1 MNTRWIFACLC
12 AGTLLTVSGYA
23 APQPPSAAAPPTS
36 SGAAAQDGAD
46 ASAAGE
52 TTDVQSGVTVF
63 RSGINYVRVDA
74 FVTDED
80 GNPVFDLTAD
90 DFEVYEDDVLQT
102 LDSFQVVQVD
112 RTPELSGEPLTSVGV
127 TRSDQELA
135 ASRPDIRVFVIFL
148 DDYHVREGNGI
159 RARRM
164 LAEFIE
170 NDLIPTDLVGVMFPL
185 MPVSDVRLTR
195 DHEAVKRA
203 IERFEGV
210 KYEYDVRNLYE
221 ARYNYYPTEI
231 VERIRNEVSLSA
243 LRGLMTMLGGLRE
256 GRKSVLLVSEGY
268 TNYVPPQLRSQVA
281 DLRAD
286 PNVNPQVLDP
296 FAGDNPYEETMSFF
310 EGSAMLSDLRRVY
323 ETASRFNASI
333 YPVDP
338 RGLAAFEFDMD
349 QPQISFRTDQRAL
362 RFTQDTLRI
371 LSEETGGR
379 AIVNQNDLRPGL
391 RQMLDDASGYY
402 LLGYNSIA
410 APTDGEFHEI
420 DVRVRREGL
429 RVRAREGYWAV
440 TMRDVE
446 RSLVTRAH
454 EPPRA
459 VDVALAALAEPRRGR
474 LVRTWVGTSRAEN
487 GRTRVTFAWEP
498 TEARGRRDS
507 ASRVLVTAMGDTG
520 GAYFRGRVPE
530 EIRSAARGATRRRSR
545 RAEAAAAPQ
554 TMRVA
559 FEADPGTLQMN
570 LAIEGEAGEVLDRD
584 RDEIVIPDFTGPDL
598 VLSTPY
604 FVRARNA
611 LEFNALAADPDAPP
625 TVSRDFR
632 RTDRLLLRF
641 DVYAAGGAEPEL
653 EANLLNR
660 GGESMFPLDVSAS
673 DDGGPF
679 RQVELAPAFLPPGEY
694 LIEIRAEFG
703 DGEAS
708 EMVAFRLGA

>member
-1 MNTRWIFACLC
+1 MKTRWIAACLC
-12 AGTLLTVSGYA
+12 VGALLPMVSGHA
-23 APQPPSAAAPPTS
+23 APQDRPATPPPQDQPGGAQPADAGQPAAPP
-36 SGAAAQDGAD
+36 
-46 ASAAGE
+46 E
-52 TTDVQSGVTVF
+52 GVTVF
-63 RSGINYVRVDA
+63 RSGINYVSVDA

-80 GNPVFDLTAD
+80 GNPVFDLAPE
-90 DFEVYEDDVLQT
+90 DFEVYEDGVLQT
-102 LDSFQVVQVD
+102 VDSFQVVQVD
-112 RTPELSGEPLTSVGV
+112 RTPQLSGEPLTSVGV

-135 ASRPDIRVFVIFL
+135 ASRPDIRVFVFFL
-148 DDYHVREGNGI
+148 DDYHVREGNSI

-164 LAEFIE
+164 LEDFIR
-170 NDLIPTDLVGVMFPL
+170 NDLIPTDLVGVMYPL

-195 DHEAVKRA
+195 DHDAVINA
-203 IERFEGV
+203 IRQFEGV
-210 KYEYDVRNLYE
+210 KYEYDVRNVYE
-221 ARYNYYPTEI
+221 SRYNFYPTEI
-231 VERIRNEVSLSA
+231 VERVRNEVSLSA

-268 TNYVPPQLRSQVA
+268 TNYVPPQLRSQAA

-286 PNVNPQVLDP
+286 PQVNPAVLDP
-296 FAGDNPYEETMSFF
+296 FAGDSPYEETMSFF
-310 EGSAMLSDLRRVY
+310 EGSSMMGDIRRVF

-333 YPVDP
+333 YSVDP

-349 QPQISFRTDQRAL
+349 QPQISWRTDQRAL
-362 RFTQDTLRI
+362 RFTQDTLRV
-371 LSEETGGR
+371 LAEETGGR

-391 RQMLDDASGYY
+391 QQMLEDASGYY
-402 LLGYNSIA
+402 LLGYNSSA

-420 DVRVRREGL
+420 EVRVRREGL

-440 TMRDVE
+440 TVRDVE

-459 VDVALAALAEPRRGR
+459 VDVALSALAEPRRGR
-474 LVRTWVGTSRAEN
+474 LVRTWVGTSRGDN

-498 TEARGRRDS
+498 TEGRGRRDA

-530 EIRSAARGATRRRSR
+530 ETRSAGRGTLRRRSR
-545 RAEAAAAPQ
+545 RSTAAAAP
-554 TMRVA
+554 TTRVE
-559 FEADPGTLQMN
+559 FEADPGTMQMN

-584 RDEIVIPDFTGPDL
+584 RGEFVIPDFTGPDL

-611 LEFNALAADPDAPP
+611 MERNALVAAWDAPP

-641 DVYAAGGAEPEL
+641 DVYAPGDVAPDI
-653 EANLLNR
+653 EASLLNR
-660 GGESMFPLDVSAS
+660 GGDTMFPLDVQAAE
-673 DDGGPF
+673 DGGVS
-679 RQVELAPAFLPPGEY
+679 RQVELAPAFLAAGEY
-694 LIEIRAEFG
+694 IVEIRATLG

-708 EMVAFRLGA
+708 EMVAFRLGS

>member
-1 MNTRWIFACLC
+1 MKTRWIAACLC
-12 AGTLLTVSGYA
+12 AGLLMMMSGYA
-23 APQPPSAAAPPTS
+23 APQRRPSAAPPS
-36 SGAAAQDGAD
+36 QDESGQGRQT
-46 ASAAGE
+46 AAGE
-52 TTDVQSGVTVF
+52 SVELQGGVTVF
-63 RSGINYVRVDA
+63 RSGINYIRVDA
-74 FVTDED
+74 FVTDDD
-80 GNPVFDLTAD
+80 GNPVFDLTQD
-90 DFEVYEDDVLQT
+90 DFEVYEDGVLQT
-102 LDSFQVVQVD
+102 VDSFQVVQVD

-148 DDYHVREGNGI
+148 DDYHVREGNSI

-164 LAEFIE
+164 LIDFIE
-170 NDLIPTDLVGVMFPL
+170 NDLIPTDLVGVMYPL

-195 DHEAVKRA
+195 NHEAA
-203 IERFEGV
+203 INAIRQFEGV

-221 ARYNYYPTEI
+221 ARYNFYPTEI
-231 VERIRNEVSLSA
+231 VERVRNEVSLSA

-268 TNYVPPQLRSQVA
+268 TNYVPPQLRSEAA

-286 PNVNPQVLDP
+286 PRINPTVLDP
-296 FAGDNPYEETMSFF
+296 FAGDTPFEETMSFF
-310 EGSAMLSDLRRVY
+310 EGSAMMSDLQRVIR
-323 ETASRFNASI
+323 TASRFNASV
-333 YPVDP
+333 YSVDP

-349 QPQISFRTDQRAL
+349 QPQISWRTDQRTL

-371 LSEETGGR
+371 LAEETGGR

-391 RQMLDDASGYY
+391 QQMLDDASGYY
-402 LLGYNSIA
+402 LLGYNSTA

-420 DVRVRREGL
+420 EVRVKRPGL

-440 TMRDVE
+440 TVRDVE
-446 RSLVTRAH
+446 RSLVARAH
-454 EPPRA
+454 EPPKA
-459 VDVALAALAEPRRGR
+459 VDIALAALAEPRRGR

-498 TEARGRRDS
+498 TEARGRRDT

-530 EIRSAARGATRRRSR
+530 QARSSARGRTRRRSR
-545 RAEAAAAPQ
+545 RQAAAPPPL
-554 TMRVA
+554 TRVE
-559 FEADPGTLQMN
+559 FEADPGTMHMN

-584 RDEIVIPDFTGPDL
+584 RNEIVVPDFTGPDL
-598 VLSTPY
+598 VISTPY

-611 LEFNALAADPDAPP
+611 LEFNTLVSDWDAPP

-641 DVYAAGGAEPEL
+641 DVYAPGDAAPDM

-660 GGESMFPLDVSAS
+660 GGDTMFPLDVRAS
-673 DDGGPF
+673 EDGGPS
-679 RQVELAPAFLPPGEY
+679 RQVELAPSFLPRGEY
-694 LIEIRAEFG
+694 IIEIRVTLA

>member
-1 MNTRWIFACLC
+1 MKTRWIAACLC
-12 AGTLLTVSGYA
+12 AGLLMMVSGYA
-23 APQPPSAAAPPTS
+23 APQSRTSAEPPPQSQPT
-36 SGAAAQDGAD
+36 GNDGT
-46 ASAAGE
+46 AAGQS
-52 TTDVQSGVTVF
+52 TDAQGGISVF

-74 FVTDED
+74 FVTDDD

-90 DFEVYEDDVLQT
+90 DFEVYEDEVLQT
-102 LDSFQVVQVD
+102 VDSFQVVQVD

-127 TRSDQELA
+127 TRSDQQLA
-135 ASRPDIRVFVIFL
+135 ASRADIRVFVVFL
-148 DDYHVREGNGI
+148 DDYHVRDGNSI

-164 LAEFIE
+164 LVDFIE
-170 NDLIPTDLVGVMFPL
+170 NDLISTDLVGVMYPL

-195 DHEAVKRA
+195 DHEAVINA
-203 IERFEGV
+203 IRRFEGV

-221 ARYNYYPTEI
+221 SRYNMYPTEI
-231 VERIRNEVSLSA
+231 VERVRNEVSLSA

-268 TNYVPPQLRSQVA
+268 TNYVPPQMRSQVA

-286 PNVNPQVLDP
+286 PNVNPAVLDP

-310 EGSAMLSDLRRVY
+310 EGSAMMSDLRRVY

-333 YPVDP
+333 YSVDP
-338 RGLAAFEFDMD
+338 RGLAAFEFDLD
-349 QPQISFRTDQRAL
+349 QPQVSYRTDQRTL
-362 RFTQDTLRI
+362 RFTQDTLRV
-371 LSEETGGR
+371 LAEETGGR

-402 LLGYNSIA
+402 LLGYNSSA

-420 DVRVRREGL
+420 EVRLKREGL

-440 TMRDVE
+440 TVRDVE

-454 EPPRA
+454 EPPKA
-459 VDVALAALAEPRRGR
+459 VDVALSALAEPRRGR

-498 TEARGRRDS
+498 TQARGRRDT

-530 EIRSAARGATRRRSR
+530 QNRSSGRGTTRRRSR
-545 RAEAAAAPQ
+545 REAVAPLVA
-554 TMRVA
+554 TRVE
-559 FEADPGTLQMN
+559 FEADPGTMQMN

-584 RDEIVIPDFTGPDL
+584 RDEIVIPDFTGPDV

-611 LEFNALAADPDAPP
+611 LELKTLVADWNALP

-641 DVYAAGGAEPEL
+641 DVYAPGDAAPDM

-660 GGESMFPLDVSAS
+660 GGDTMFPLDVVAAE
-673 DDGGPF
+673 DGGAS
-679 RQVELAPAFLPPGEY
+679 RQVELAPAFLPSGEY
-694 LIEIRAEFG
+694 IIEIRATLG

>member
-1 MNTRWIFACLC
+1 MNTRWIAAFLC
-12 AGTLLTVSGYA
+12 VGLLLMVSAYAGQRQPA
-23 APQPPSAAAPPTS
+23 AEPQSEPGSQGTDVTTP
-36 SGAAAQDGAD
+36 
-46 ASAAGE
+46 GE
-52 TTDVQSGVTVF
+52 TAELQDSVPVF

-80 GNPVFDLTAD
+80 GNPVFDLTQD
-90 DFEVYEDDVLQT
+90 DFEVYEDEVLQT
-102 LDSFQVVQVD
+102 VDSFQVVQVD
-112 RTPELSGEPLTSVGV
+112 PTPQLSGEPLTSVGV

-148 DDYHVREGNGI
+148 DDYHVRDGNSI

-164 LAEFIE
+164 LVDFIQ
-170 NDLIPTDLVGVMFPL
+170 NDLIPTDLVGVMYPL

-195 DHEAVKRA
+195 DHDAVINA
-203 IERFEGV
+203 IRQFEGV
-210 KYEYDVRNLYE
+210 KYEYEVRNLYE
-221 ARYNYYPTEI
+221 ARYNMYPTEI
-231 VERIRNEVSLSA
+231 VERVRNEVSLSA

-286 PNVNPQVLDP
+286 PNINPQVLDP
-296 FAGDNPYEETMSFF
+296 FAGENPYEETMSFF
-310 EGSAMLSDLRRVY
+310 EGSAMMQDLRRVIR
-323 ETASRFNASI
+323 TASRFNASV
-333 YPVDP
+333 YSVDP

-349 QPQISFRTDQRAL
+349 QPQISYRTDQRAL
-362 RFTQDTLRI
+362 RFTQDTLRV
-371 LSEETGGR
+371 LAEETGGR

-391 RQMLDDASGYY
+391 QQMLNDASGYY

-420 DVRVRREGL
+420 EVRLKRPGL

-440 TMRDVE
+440 TVRDVE
-446 RSLVTRAH
+446 RSLTTRAH
-454 EPPRA
+454 EPPKA

-498 TEARGRRDS
+498 TESRGRRDN

-530 EIRSAARGATRRRSR
+530 QTRSSGRGTTRRRSR
-545 RAEAAAAPQ
+545 RAAAAVAPPV
-554 TMRVA
+554 TRVE
-559 FEADPGTLQMN
+559 FEADPGTMQMN

-584 RDEIVIPDFTGPDL
+584 RDEIVIPDFTRPDI

-611 LEFNALAADPDAPP
+611 LEFNALVADWNAPP
-625 TVSRDFR
+625 TVSRSFR

-641 DVYAAGGAEPEL
+641 DVYAPGDAAPDL

-660 GGESMFPLDVSAS
+660 GGDAVFPLDVRAAE
-673 DDGGPF
+673 DGGAS

-694 LIEIRAEFG
+694 IIEIQASFG

-708 EMVAFRLGA
+708 EMVAFRLGS

>member
-1 MNTRWIFACLC
+1 MNTRWIAACLC
-12 AGTLLTVSGYA
+12 VALLLTVSGST
-23 APQPPSAAAPPTS
+23 APQPQNATEPPQS
-36 SGAAAQDGAD
+36 ESGGTQTN
-46 ASAAGE
+46 AGGE
-52 TTDVQSGVTVF
+52 SVELQGGVTVF

-74 FVTDED
+74 FVTDDD
-80 GNPVFDLTAD
+80 GNPVFDLTQD
-90 DFEVYEDDVLQT
+90 DFEVYEDGVLQDV
-102 LDSFQVVQVD
+102 DSFQVVQVD
-112 RTPELSGEPLTSVGV
+112 PTPELSGEPLTSVGV
-127 TRSDQELA
+127 TRSDQEVA

-148 DDYHVREGNGI
+148 DDYHVREGNSI

-164 LAEFIE
+164 LIDFIE
-170 NDLIPTDLVGVMFPL
+170 NDLIPTDLVGVMYPL
-185 MPVSDVRLTR
+185 MPVADVRLSR
-195 DHEAVKRA
+195 NHEAAINA
-203 IERFEGV
+203 IEQFQGV
-210 KYEYDVRNLYE
+210 KYDYEVRNLYE
-221 ARYNYYPTEI
+221 ARYNMYPTEI
-231 VERIRNEVSLSA
+231 VERVRNEVSLSA

-286 PNVNPQVLDP
+286 PAVNPSVLDP
-296 FAGDNPYEETMSFF
+296 FAGDNPFEETMSFF
-310 EGSAMLSDLRRVY
+310 EGSAILSDLRRVIR
-323 ETASRFNASI
+323 TASRFNASV
-333 YPVDP
+333 YSVDP
-338 RGLAAFEFDMD
+338 RGLAVFEFDMD
-349 QPQISFRTDQRAL
+349 QPQISYRTDQRAL

-371 LSEETGGR
+371 LAEETGGR
-379 AIVNQNDLRPGL
+379 AIVNQNNLRPGL
-391 RQMLDDASGYY
+391 QQMLDDASGYY
-402 LLGYNSIA
+402 LLGYNSSA

-420 DVRVRREGL
+420 EVRLKRPGL

-440 TMRDVE
+440 TVRDVE
-446 RSLVTRAH
+446 RSLTTRAH
-454 EPPRA
+454 EPPKA
-459 VDVALAALAEPRRGR
+459 VDVALSALAEPRRGR

-498 TEARGRRDS
+498 TEERGRRDS

-530 EIRSAARGATRRRSR
+530 RAESSRRGRSRRRSR
-545 RAEAAAAPQ
+545 REAPAAPPS
-554 TMRVA
+554 TRVE
-559 FEADPGTLQMN
+559 FEADPGTMQMN

-584 RDEIVIPDFTGPDL
+584 RDEIVIPDFTAPDL

-611 LEFNALAADPDAPP
+611 LEFNALVADWGAPP
-625 TVSRDFR
+625 TVSRSFR

-641 DVYAAGGAEPEL
+641 DVYVPGDAAPDM

-660 GGESMFPLDVSAS
+660 GGDAMFPLDVVAS
-673 DDGGPF
+673 EDGGAS

-694 LIEIRAEFG
+694 IIEIRATLG

>member
-1 MNTRWIFACLC
+1 MKTRWIAACLC
-12 AGTLLTVSGYA
+12 AGLLLMVSGYA
-23 APQPPSAAAPPTS
+23 APQRQSSAASPPQGEPGGVQET
-36 SGAAAQDGAD
+36 GAGQAVELRD
-46 ASAAGE
+46 
-52 TTDVQSGVTVF
+52 GVTVF
-63 RSGINYVRVDA
+63 RSGINYVRVDV

-80 GNPVFDLTAD
+80 GNPVFDLAQD
-90 DFEVYEDDVLQT
+90 DFEVYEDGVLQT
-102 LDSFQVVQVD
+102 VDSFQVVQVD
-112 RTPELSGEPLTSVGV
+112 QTPELSGEPLTGVGV
-127 TRSDQELA
+127 TRSDQQLA

-148 DDYHVREGNGI
+148 DDYHVREGNSM

-164 LAEFIE
+164 LVEFIE
-170 NDLIPTDLVGVMFPL
+170 NDLLPTDLVGVMYPL
-185 MPVSDVRLTR
+185 MPVAEVRLTR
-195 DHEAVKRA
+195 DHEAVINA
-203 IERFEGV
+203 ISQFRGV
-210 KYEYDVRNLYE
+210 KYDYDVRNLYE
-221 ARYNYYPTEI
+221 ARYNMYPTEI
-231 VERIRNEVSLSA
+231 VERVRNEVSLSA

-268 TNYVPPQLRSQVA
+268 TNYVPPQLRSEVA
-281 DLRAD
+281 DMRAD
-286 PNVNPQVLDP
+286 PRINPTVLDP
-296 FAGDNPYEETMSFF
+296 FAGDNPFEETMSFF
-310 EGSAMLSDLRRVY
+310 EGSAMLSDLRRVI
-323 ETASRFNASI
+323 ETASRFNASV
-333 YPVDP
+333 YSVDP
-338 RGLAAFEFDMD
+338 RGLAAFEFDLD
-349 QPQISFRTDQRAL
+349 QPQISYRTDQRAL

-371 LSEETGGR
+371 LAEETGGR

-402 LLGYNSIA
+402 LLGYNSSA

-420 DVRVRREGL
+420 EVRVKRPGL

-440 TMRDVE
+440 TVRDVE
-446 RSLVTRAH
+446 RSLTTRAH
-454 EPPRA
+454 EPPKA

-498 TEARGRRDS
+498 TDERGRRDT

-530 EIRSAARGATRRRSR
+530 QTRSPGRRSSRRRSR
-545 RAEAAAAPQ
+545 REAVAPPPI
-554 TMRVA
+554 TRVV
-559 FEADPGTLQMN
+559 FEADPGTMQMN

-584 RDEIVIPDFTGPDL
+584 RDEIVIPDFTAPEL

-611 LEFNALAADPDAPP
+611 LEFNSLVSNWGAPP
-625 TVSRDFR
+625 TVSRNFR

-641 DVYAAGGAEPEL
+641 DVYTPGDAAPDM

-660 GGESMFPLDVSAS
+660 GGDAMFPLDITAAE
-673 DDGGPF
+673 DGGAS

-694 LIEIRAEFG
+694 IIEIRATLG

>member
-1 MNTRWIFACLC
+1 MKTRWIAACLC
-12 AGTLLTVSGYA
+12 AGLLLMVSGYA
-23 APQPPSAAAPPTS
+23 APQRQPAAAPPPQS
-36 SGAAAQDGAD
+36 AAAGTQ
-46 ASAAGE
+46 E
-52 TTDVQSGVTVF
+52 TAPGQSVELQGGVTVF

-80 GNPVFDLTAD
+80 GNPVFDLAQD
-90 DFEVYEDDVLQT
+90 DFEVYEDGVLQT
-102 LDSFQVVQVD
+102 VDSFQVVQVD
-112 RTPELSGEPLTSVGV
+112 RTPELSGEPLTRVGV
-127 TRSDQELA
+127 TRSDQQLA
-135 ASRPDIRVFVIFL
+135 ASRADIRVFVIFL
-148 DDYHVREGNGI
+148 DDYHVREGNSI

-164 LAEFIE
+164 LVDFIE
-170 NDLIPTDLVGVMFPL
+170 NDMIPTDLVGVMYPL
-185 MPVSDVRLTR
+185 MPVSEVRLTR
-195 DHEAVKRA
+195 NHEAVINA
-203 IERFEGV
+203 IRQFQGV
-210 KYEYDVRNLYE
+210 KYDYDVRNLYE
-221 ARYNYYPTEI
+221 ARYNMYPTEI
-231 VERIRNEVSLSA
+231 VERVRNEVSLSA

-281 DLRAD
+281 DMRAD
-286 PNVNPQVLDP
+286 PRVNPQVLDP

-310 EGSAMLSDLRRVY
+310 EGSAMMQDLRRVIQ
-323 ETASRFNASI
+323 TASRFNASV
-333 YPVDP
+333 YSVDP

-349 QPQISFRTDQRAL
+349 QPQISYRTDQRAL
-362 RFTQDTLRI
+362 RFTQDTLRV
-371 LSEETGGR
+371 LAEETGGR

-391 RQMLDDASGYY
+391 QQMLDDASGYY

-420 DVRVRREGL
+420 EVRVKRPGL

-440 TMRDVE
+440 TVRDVE
-446 RSLVTRAH
+446 RSLTTRAH
-454 EPPRA
+454 EPPKA
-459 VDVALAALAEPRRGR
+459 VDIALAALAEPRRGR

-507 ASRVLVTAMGDTG
+507 ASRVLVTAMGDAG

-530 EIRSAARGATRRRSR
+530 QTRSPGRGTTRRRSR
-545 RAEAAAAPQ
+545 RQAAAPPPV
-554 TMRVA
+554 TRVE
-559 FEADPGTLQMN
+559 FEADPGTMQMN

-584 RDEIVIPDFTGPDL
+584 RDEIVVPDFTAPDL

-611 LEFNALAADPDAPP
+611 LEFNTLVSDWGAPP
-625 TVSRDFR
+625 AVARDFR

-641 DVYAAGGAEPEL
+641 DVYAPGDAAPEM

-660 GGESMFPLDVSAS
+660 GGDTVFPLDVRAAE
-673 DDGGPF
+673 DGGAS
-679 RQVELAPAFLPPGEY
+679 RQVELAPSFLPPGEY
-694 LIEIRAEFG
+694 IIEIRATLG

>member
-1 MNTRWIFACLC
+1 MNTRWIAAFLSI
-12 AGTLLTVSGYA
+12 GLLLMVSGSA
-23 APQPPSAAAPPTS
+23 APQRQPSSAPPPPAQPG
-36 SGAAAQDGAD
+36 GAQETG
-46 ASAAGE
+46 AGE
-52 TTDVQSGVTVF
+52 SVELQGGVTVF

-80 GNPVFDLTAD
+80 GNPVFDLTQD
-90 DFEVYEDDVLQT
+90 DFEVYEDGVLQT
-102 LDSFQVVQVD
+102 VDSFQVVQVD

-148 DDYHVREGNGI
+148 DDYHVRDGNSI

-164 LAEFIE
+164 LVDFIE
-170 NDLIPTDLVGVMFPL
+170 NDLLPTDLVGVMYPL
-185 MPVSDVRLTR
+185 MPVTEVRLTR
-195 DHEAVKRA
+195 DHDAVINAVRQ
-203 IERFEGV
+203 FEGV
-210 KYEYDVRNLYE
+210 KYEYEVRNLYE
-221 ARYNYYPTEI
+221 ARYNMYPTEI

-268 TNYVPPQLRSQVA
+268 TYYVPPQLRSQVA

-286 PNVNPQVLDP
+286 PRINPTVLDP
-296 FAGDNPYEETMSFF
+296 FAGDTPFEETMSFF
-310 EGSAMLSDLRRVY
+310 EGSAMMQDLRRVIR
-323 ETASRFNASI
+323 TASRFNASV
-333 YPVDP
+333 YTVDP
-338 RGLAAFEFDMD
+338 RGLAAFEFDLD
-349 QPQISFRTDQRAL
+349 QPQISYRTDQRTL
-362 RFTQDTLRI
+362 RDTQDTLRV
-371 LSEETGGR
+371 LAEETGGR

-391 RQMLDDASGYY
+391 QQMLDDASGYY
-402 LLGYNSIA
+402 LLGYNSTA

-420 DVRVRREGL
+420 EVRLKRPGL

-440 TMRDVE
+440 TVRDVE
-446 RSLVTRAH
+446 RSLTTRAH
-454 EPPRA
+454 EPPKA
-459 VDVALAALAEPRRGR
+459 VDVALSALAEPRRGR

-498 TEARGRRDS
+498 TESRGRRDA

-530 EIRSAARGATRRRSR
+530 QARSAGRRSSRRRSR
-545 RAEAAAAPQ
+545 REVAAPPPM
-554 TMRVA
+554 TRVE
-559 FEADPGTLQMN
+559 FEADPGTMQMN

-584 RDEIVIPDFTGPDL
+584 RDQIVIPDFTAPDL
-598 VLSTPY
+598 VMSTPY

-611 LEFNALAADPDAPP
+611 LELNALVSDWDAPP
-625 TVSRDFR
+625 TVSRNFR

-641 DVYAAGGAEPEL
+641 DVYAPGDAAPEM

-660 GGESMFPLDVSAS
+660 GGDAMFPLEVRAAE
-673 DDGGPF
+673 DGGAS
-679 RQVELAPAFLPPGEY
+679 RQVELAPSFLAPGEY
-694 LIEIRAEFG
+694 IIEIRATLG

>member
-1 MNTRWIFACLC
+1 MKTRWIAACLC
-12 AGTLLTVSGYA
+12 AGLLMMVSGYA
-23 APQPPSAAAPPTS
+23 APQSRTSAEPPPQSQPT
-36 SGAAAQDGAD
+36 GNDGT
-46 ASAAGE
+46 AAGQS
-52 TTDVQSGVTVF
+52 TDAQGGISVF

-74 FVTDED
+74 FVTDDD

-90 DFEVYEDDVLQT
+90 DFEVYEDEVLQT
-102 LDSFQVVQVD
+102 VDSFQVVQVD

-127 TRSDQELA
+127 TRSDQQLA
-135 ASRPDIRVFVIFL
+135 ASRADIRVFVVFL
-148 DDYHVREGNGI
+148 DDYHVRDGNSI

-164 LAEFIE
+164 LVDFIE
-170 NDLIPTDLVGVMFPL
+170 NDLISTDLVGVMYPL

-195 DHEAVKRA
+195 DHEAVINA
-203 IERFEGV
+203 IRRFEGV

-221 ARYNYYPTEI
+221 SRYNMYPTEI
-231 VERIRNEVSLSA
+231 VERVRNEVSLSA

-268 TNYVPPQLRSQVA
+268 TNYVPPQMRSQVA

-310 EGSAMLSDLRRVY
+310 EGSAMMSDLRRVY

-333 YPVDP
+333 YSVDP

-349 QPQISFRTDQRAL
+349 QPQISYRTDQRAL
-362 RFTQDTLRI
+362 RFTQDTLRV
-371 LSEETGGR
+371 LAEETGGR

-391 RQMLDDASGYY
+391 QQMLDDASGYY
-402 LLGYNSIA
+402 LLGYNSSA

-420 DVRVRREGL
+420 EVRLKREGL

-440 TMRDVE
+440 TVRDVE

-454 EPPRA
+454 EPPKA
-459 VDVALAALAEPRRGR
+459 VDVALSALAEPRRGR

-498 TEARGRRDS
+498 TQARGRRDT

-530 EIRSAARGATRRRSR
+530 QNRSSGRGTTRRRSR
-545 RAEAAAAPQ
+545 REVVAPLVA
-554 TMRVA
+554 TRVE
-559 FEADPGTLQMN
+559 FEADPGTMQMN

-584 RDEIVIPDFTGPDL
+584 RDELVIPDFTGPDV

-611 LEFNALAADPDAPP
+611 LELKTLVADWNALP

-641 DVYAAGGAEPEL
+641 DVYAPGDAAPDM

-660 GGESMFPLDVSAS
+660 GGDTMFPLDVVAAE
-673 DDGGPF
+673 DGGAS

-694 LIEIRAEFG
+694 IIEIRATLG

>member
-1 MNTRWIFACLC
+1 MNTRWIAACLT
-12 AGTLLTVSGYA
+12 AGLLLMVSGYA
-23 APQPPSAAAPPTS
+23 APQRQPAGEPPQSEPGGT
-36 SGAAAQDGAD
+36 QQT
-46 ASAAGE
+46 AAGE
-52 TTDVQSGVTVF
+52 SVELQGGVTVF

-80 GNPVFDLTAD
+80 GNPVFDLTQD
-90 DFEVYEDDVLQT
+90 DFEVYEDGVLQT
-102 LDSFQVVQVD
+102 VDSFQVVQVD
-112 RTPELSGEPLTSVGV
+112 RTPQLSGEPVTGVGV
-127 TRSDQELA
+127 TRSDQQLA

-148 DDYHVREGNGI
+148 DDYHVRDGNSL
-159 RARRM
+159 RAGRM
-164 LAEFIE
+164 LIDFIE
-170 NDLIPTDLVGVMFPL
+170 NDLIPTDLVGVMYPL
-185 MPVSDVRLTR
+185 MPVSEVLLTR
-195 DHEAVKRA
+195 NHEAVINA
-203 IERFEGV
+203 IRQFRGV
-210 KYEYDVRNLYE
+210 KYDYRVRNLYE
-221 ARYNYYPTEI
+221 ARYNMYPTEI
-231 VERIRNEVSLSA
+231 VERVRNEVSLSA

-268 TNYVPPQLRSQVA
+268 TNYVPPQMRSQYA
-281 DLRAD
+281 DLRPD
-286 PNVNPQVLDP
+286 PGVNPAVLDP
-296 FAGDNPYEETMSFF
+296 FAGETPFEETMSFF
-310 EGSAMLSDLRRVY
+310 RGSEILADMRRII

-333 YPVDP
+333 YSVDP

-371 LSEETGGR
+371 LADETGGR

-391 RQMLDDASGYY
+391 QQMLDDASGYY
-402 LLGYNSIA
+402 LLGYNSTA

-420 DVRVRREGL
+420 EVRLKRPGL

-440 TMRDVE
+440 TVRDVE
-446 RSLVTRAH
+446 RSLTTRAH
-454 EPPRA
+454 EPPKA
-459 VDVALAALAEPRRGR
+459 VDVALSALAEPRRGR

-487 GRTRVTFAWEP
+487 GRTRVTFVWEP
-498 TEARGRRDS
+498 TEERGRRDS

-530 EIRSAARGATRRRSR
+530 QARSPGRRSSRRRSR
-545 RAEAAAAPQ
+545 REAAAPPPV
-554 TMRVA
+554 TRVE
-559 FEADPGTLQMN
+559 FEADPGTMQMN

-584 RDEIVIPDFTGPDL
+584 RDEIVVPDFTAPEL

-611 LEFNALAADPDAPP
+611 LEFNSLVSDWDAPP
-625 TVSRDFR
+625 TVARSFR

-641 DVYAAGGAEPEL
+641 DVYAPGDAAADL

-660 GGESMFPLDVSAS
+660 GGDSMFPLDVTAAEGGGAS
-673 DDGGPF
+673 
-679 RQVELAPAFLPPGEY
+679 RQVELAPSFLPPGEY
-694 LIEIRAEFG
+694 IIEIRATLG

>member
-1 MNTRWIFACLC
+1 MKTRWIAACLC
-12 AGTLLTVSGYA
+12 VGLLLMVSGYA
-23 APQPPSAAAPPTS
+23 EPQRQPPADPSPQSEPGGTDEATDGQAPDFQT
-36 SGAAAQDGAD
+36 
-46 ASAAGE
+46 
-52 TTDVQSGVTVF
+52 GVSVF

-74 FVTDED
+74 FVTDDD
-80 GNPVFDLTAD
+80 GNPVFDLTQD
-90 DFEVYEDDVLQT
+90 DFEVYEDGVPQT
-102 LDSFQVVQVD
+102 VDSFQVIRVD

-135 ASRPDIRVFVIFL
+135 ASRPDVRVFVIFL
-148 DDYHVREGNGI
+148 DDYHVREGNSI

-164 LAEFIE
+164 LIEFLE
-170 NDLIPTDLVGVMFPL
+170 NDLISTDLVGVMYPL

-195 DHEAVKRA
+195 DHEAVINA
-203 IERFEGV
+203 VQQFEGF
-210 KYEYDVRNLYE
+210 KYRYDVRNLYE
-221 ARYNYYPTEI
+221 ARYNFYPTEI
-231 VERIRNEVSLSA
+231 VERVRNEVSLSA

-256 GRKSVLLVSEGY
+256 GRKSVLLVTEGY
-268 TNYVPPQLRSQVA
+268 TNYVPPQLRSRNA
-281 DLRAD
+281 DMRAD
-286 PNVNPQVLDP
+286 PGVNPAVLDP
-296 FAGDNPYEETMSFF
+296 FAGDNPLEETFAFF
-310 EGSAMLSDLRRVY
+310 EGSSMLGDLRRVY

-333 YPVDP
+333 YAVDP
-338 RGLAAFEFDMD
+338 RGLAVFEFDMD
-349 QPQISFRTDQRAL
+349 QPQISYRTDQRAL

-371 LSEETGGR
+371 LAEETGGR

-402 LLGYNSIA
+402 LLGYNSSA

-420 DVRVRREGL
+420 EVRLKREGL

-440 TMRDVE
+440 TVRDVE

-454 EPPRA
+454 EPPKA
-459 VDVALAALAEPRRGR
+459 VDVALSALAEPRRGR

-498 TEARGRRDS
+498 TQARGRRDT

-530 EIRSAARGATRRRSR
+530 QNRSSGRGTTRRRSR
-545 RAEAAAAPQ
+545 REAVAPLVA
-554 TMRVA
+554 TRVE
-559 FEADPGTLQMN
+559 FEADPGTMQMN

-584 RDEIVIPDFTGPDL
+584 RDEIVIPDFTGPDV

-611 LEFNALAADPDAPP
+611 LELKTLVADWNALP

-641 DVYAAGGAEPEL
+641 DVYAPGDAAPDM

-660 GGESMFPLDVSAS
+660 GGDTMFPLDVVAAE
-673 DDGGPF
+673 DGGAS
-679 RQVELAPAFLPPGEY
+679 RQVELAPAFLPSGEY
-694 LIEIRAEFG
+694 IIEIRATLG

>member
-1 MNTRWIFACLC
+1 MKTRWIAACLC
-12 AGTLLTVSGYA
+12 AGLLMMVSGYA
-23 APQPPSAAAPPTS
+23 APQSRTSAEPPPQSQPT
-36 SGAAAQDGAD
+36 GNDGT
-46 ASAAGE
+46 AAGQS
-52 TTDVQSGVTVF
+52 TDAQGGISVF

-74 FVTDED
+74 FVTDDD

-90 DFEVYEDDVLQT
+90 DFEVYEDEVLQT
-102 LDSFQVVQVD
+102 VDSFQVVQVD

-127 TRSDQELA
+127 TRSDQQLA
-135 ASRPDIRVFVIFL
+135 ASRADIRVFVVFL
-148 DDYHVREGNGI
+148 DDYHVRDGNSI

-164 LAEFIE
+164 LVDFIE
-170 NDLIPTDLVGVMFPL
+170 NDLISTDLVGVMYPL

-195 DHEAVKRA
+195 DHEAVINA
-203 IERFEGV
+203 IRRFEGV

-221 ARYNYYPTEI
+221 SRYNMYPTEI
-231 VERIRNEVSLSA
+231 VERVRNEVSLSA

-268 TNYVPPQLRSQVA
+268 TNYVPPQMRSQVA

-310 EGSAMLSDLRRVY
+310 EGSAMMSDLRRVY

-333 YPVDP
+333 YSVDP

-349 QPQISFRTDQRAL
+349 QPQISYRTDQRAL
-362 RFTQDTLRI
+362 RFTQDTLRV
-371 LSEETGGR
+371 LAEETGGR

-391 RQMLDDASGYY
+391 QQMLDDASGYY
-402 LLGYNSIA
+402 LLGYNSSA

-420 DVRVRREGL
+420 EVRLKREGL

-440 TMRDVE
+440 TVRDVE

-454 EPPRA
+454 EPPKA
-459 VDVALAALAEPRRGR
+459 VDVALSALAEPRRGR

-498 TEARGRRDS
+498 TEARGRRDT

-530 EIRSAARGATRRRSR
+530 QNRSSGRGTTRRRSR
-545 RAEAAAAPQ
+545 REVVAPLVA
-554 TMRVA
+554 TRVE
-559 FEADPGTLQMN
+559 FEADPGTMQMN

-584 RDEIVIPDFTGPDL
+584 RDEIVIPDFTGPDV

-611 LEFNALAADPDAPP
+611 LELKTLVADWNALP

-641 DVYAAGGAEPEL
+641 DVYAPGDAAPDM

-660 GGESMFPLDVSAS
+660 GGDTMFPLDVVAAE
-673 DDGGPF
+673 DGGAS

-694 LIEIRAEFG
+694 IIEIRATLG

>member
-1 MNTRWIFACLC
+1 MKTRWIAACLC
-12 AGTLLTVSGYA
+12 AGLLPMVSA
-23 APQPPSAAAPPTS
+23 SAQRQPPAEPPPQAEP
-36 SGAAAQDGAD
+36 GGAD
-46 ASAAGE
+46 QSAAGE
-52 TTDVQSGVTVF
+52 TTDFRSGVTVF

-74 FVTDED
+74 FVTDDD
-80 GNPVFDLTAD
+80 GDPVFDLTQD
-90 DFEVYEDDVLQT
+90 DFEVYEDGVRQT
-102 LDSFQVVQVD
+102 VDSFQVVRVD

-135 ASRPDIRVFVIFL
+135 ASRPDVRVFVIFL
-148 DDYHVREGNGI
+148 DDYHVREGNSI

-164 LAEFIE
+164 LVDFIE
-170 NDLIPTDLVGVMFPL
+170 NDLIPTDLVGVMYPL

-195 DHEAVKRA
+195 DHDAVINA
-203 IERFEGV
+203 IRQFEGV
-210 KYEYDVRNLYE
+210 KYEYEVRNLYE
-221 ARYNYYPTEI
+221 ARYNMYPTEI
-231 VERIRNEVSLSA
+231 VERVRNEVSLSA

-286 PNVNPQVLDP
+286 PRINPTVLDP
-296 FAGDNPYEETMSFF
+296 FAGDTPFEETMSFF
-310 EGSAMLSDLRRVY
+310 EGSAMLADLRRVI
-323 ETASRFNASI
+323 ETASRFNASV
-333 YPVDP
+333 YSVDP
-338 RGLAAFEFDMD
+338 RGLAAFEFDLD
-349 QPQISFRTDQRAL
+349 QPQISYRTDQRAL
-362 RFTQDTLRI
+362 RFTQDTLRMVA
-371 LSEETGGR
+371 EETGGR

-391 RQMLDDASGYY
+391 QQMLDDASGYY
-402 LLGYNSIA
+402 LLGYNSSA

-420 DVRVRREGL
+420 EVRLKRPGL

-440 TMRDVE
+440 TVRDVE

-454 EPPRA
+454 EPPKA

-498 TEARGRRDS
+498 TAARGRRDT

-530 EIRSAARGATRRRSR
+530 RTRSAGRRATRRRSR
-545 RAEAAAAPQ
+545 RATAAPPPV
-554 TMRVA
+554 TRVE
-559 FEADPGTLQMN
+559 FEADPGTLHMN

-584 RDEIVIPDFTGPDL
+584 RDEIVVPDFTGPDV
-598 VLSTPY
+598 VLSTPW

-611 LEFNALAADPDAPP
+611 LEFNALVSDWDAPP

-641 DVYAAGGAEPEL
+641 DVYTPGDAAPEM

-660 GGESMFPLDVSAS
+660 GGDTMFPLDVRAAE
-673 DDGGPF
+673 DGGAS
-679 RQVELAPAFLPPGEY
+679 RQVELAPSFLPRGEY
-694 LIEIRAEFG
+694 IIEIRATLG

>member
-1 MNTRWIFACLC
+1 MKTRWIAACLC
-12 AGTLLTVSGYA
+12 AGLLLMVSGYA
-23 APQPPSAAAPPTS
+23 APQRQPSAEPPPQSEPGGTQE
-36 SGAAAQDGAD
+36 AAAG
-46 ASAAGE
+46 
-52 TTDVQSGVTVF
+52 QSVELQGGLTVF

-74 FVTDED
+74 FVSDED

-90 DFEVYEDDVLQT
+90 DFEVYEDGVRQT
-102 LDSFQVVQVD
+102 VDSFQVVQVD
-112 RTPELSGEPLTSVGV
+112 RTPELSGEPLTSIGV

-148 DDYHVREGNGI
+148 DDYHVRDGNSI

-164 LAEFIE
+164 LVDFLE
-170 NDLIPTDLVGVMFPL
+170 NDLIPTDLVGVMYPL

-195 DHEAVKRA
+195 DHESVINAVRQ
-203 IERFEGV
+203 FEGV

-221 ARYNYYPTEI
+221 ARYNFYPTEI
-231 VERIRNEVSLSA
+231 VERVRNEVSLSA

-256 GRKSVLLVSEGY
+256 GRKSVLLVTEGY

-286 PNVNPQVLDP
+286 PRINPTVLDP
-296 FAGDNPYEETMSFF
+296 FAGDSPYEETMSFF
-310 EGSAMLSDLRRVY
+310 EGSAMMSDLRRVY

-333 YPVDP
+333 YSVDP
-338 RGLAAFEFDMD
+338 RGLAAFEFDID
-349 QPQISFRTDQRAL
+349 QPQISYRTDQRAL

-371 LSEETGGR
+371 LAEETGGR

-391 RQMLDDASGYY
+391 QQMLDDASGYY
-402 LLGYNSIA
+402 LLGYNSSA

-420 DVRVRREGL
+420 EVRLKREGL

-440 TMRDVE
+440 TVRDVE

-454 EPPRA
+454 ETPKA
-459 VDVALAALAEPRRGR
+459 VDVALSALAEPRRGR

-498 TEARGRRDS
+498 TASRGRRAS

-530 EIRSAARGATRRRSR
+530 RARSSGRGTTRRRSR
-545 RAEAAAAPQ
+545 RAAAVAPPV
-554 TMRVA
+554 TRVE
-559 FEADPGTLQMN
+559 FEADPGTMQMN

-584 RDEIVIPDFTGPDL
+584 RDQIVIPDFTGPDV

-611 LEFNALAADPDAPP
+611 LEFNTLVSDWNAPP

-641 DVYAAGGAEPEL
+641 DVYAPGDVAPEM

-660 GGESMFPLDVSAS
+660 GGDTMFPLDVRMSE
-673 DDGGPF
+673 DGGASH
-679 RQVELAPAFLPPGEY
+679 QVELAPSFLPRGEY
-694 LIEIRAEFG
+694 IIEILASVG
-703 DGEAS
+703 DGEAT
-708 EMVAFRLGA
+708 EMVAFRLGS

>member
-1 MNTRWIFACLC
+1 MKTRWIAACLC
-12 AGTLLTVSGYA
+12 AGLLMMVSGYA
-23 APQPPSAAAPPTS
+23 APQSRTSAEPPPQSQPT
-36 SGAAAQDGAD
+36 GNDGT
-46 ASAAGE
+46 AAGQS
-52 TTDVQSGVTVF
+52 TDAQGGISVF

-74 FVTDED
+74 FVTDDD

-90 DFEVYEDDVLQT
+90 DFEVYEDEVLQT
-102 LDSFQVVQVD
+102 VDSFQVVQVD

-127 TRSDQELA
+127 TRSDQQLA
-135 ASRPDIRVFVIFL
+135 ASRADIRVFVVFL
-148 DDYHVREGNGI
+148 DDYHVRDGNSI

-164 LAEFIE
+164 LVDFIE
-170 NDLIPTDLVGVMFPL
+170 NDLISTDLVGVMYPL

-195 DHEAVKRA
+195 DHEAVINA
-203 IERFEGV
+203 IRRFEGV

-221 ARYNYYPTEI
+221 SRYNMYPTEI
-231 VERIRNEVSLSA
+231 VERVRNEVSLSA

-268 TNYVPPQLRSQVA
+268 TNYVPPQMRSQVA

-310 EGSAMLSDLRRVY
+310 EGSAMMSDLRRVY

-333 YPVDP
+333 YSVDP

-349 QPQISFRTDQRAL
+349 QPQISYRTDQRAL
-362 RFTQDTLRI
+362 RFTQDTLRV
-371 LSEETGGR
+371 LAEETGGR

-391 RQMLDDASGYY
+391 QQMLDDASGYY
-402 LLGYNSIA
+402 LLGYNSSA

-420 DVRVRREGL
+420 EVRLKREGL

-440 TMRDVE
+440 TVRDVE

-454 EPPRA
+454 EPPKA
-459 VDVALAALAEPRRGR
+459 VDIALSALAEPRRGR

-498 TEARGRRDS
+498 TEARGRRDT

-530 EIRSAARGATRRRSR
+530 QNRSSGRGTTRRRSR
-545 RAEAAAAPQ
+545 REVVAPLVA
-554 TMRVA
+554 TRVE
-559 FEADPGTLQMN
+559 FEADPGTMQMN

-584 RDEIVIPDFTGPDL
+584 RDEIVIPDFTGPDV

-611 LEFNALAADPDAPP
+611 LELKTLVADWNALP

-641 DVYAAGGAEPEL
+641 DVYAPGDAAPDM

-660 GGESMFPLDVSAS
+660 GGDTMFPLDVVAAE
-673 DDGGPF
+673 DGGAS

-694 LIEIRAEFG
+694 IIEIRATLG